1 MQTIILYRI
10 ARPDGSVT
18 VTPNEP
24 EQYESTLYRLVA
36 DEGMELVKGDE
47 RTIAVDAD
55 SVDGW
60 EEVEAKVNIKEE
72 GYYAIHRRN
81 ERGLSEQAQ
90 I

>member
-36 DEGMELVKGDE
+36 DEGYELVMDDTRTCVVDTETPGD
-47 RTIAVDAD
+47 
-55 SVDGW
+55 W
-60 EEVEAKVNIKEE
+60 HEETALTAED
-72 GYYAIHRRN
+72 
-81 ERGLSEQAQ
+81 
-90 I
+90 